1 MPKMT
6 KNLRAARAK
15 LEVGKLYPLNEAV
28 GLIKSLSFEKFDA
41 TVELAIR
48 LNVDPRQADQ
58 NIRGAVSLP
67 HGTGKTTRVLVF
79 AQGDKIKEAKEAGA
93 DLIGNDDII
102 QQIQKGI
109 IEFDAVIA
117 TPDMMGKIAALGR
130 TLGPRGLMPNPKT
143 GTVTNDITKAVTE
156 VKSGKIE
163 YRNDKVGNIQVPVGK
178 VSFSAVQLA
187 ENAKAVYQQLIKVRP
202 STVKGLYVLNAAMS
216 STMGPGVKI
225 SFDSFDN

>member
-1 MPKMT
+1 MPKAS
-6 KNLRAARAK
+6 KNLRSAREK
-15 LEVGKLYPLNEAV
+15 IEVGKYYPLNDAV
-28 GLIKSLSFEKFDA
+28 KLIKSMSFEKFDA

-79 AQGDKIKEAKEAGA
+79 AQGDKIKEAKDAGA
-93 DLIGNDDII
+93 DLIGDDDLI
-102 QQIQKGI
+102 QQIQKGV

-117 TPDMMGKIAALGR
+117 TPDMMGKIAPLGR

-143 GTVTNDITKAVTE
+143 GTVTNDIAKAVTE

-178 VSFSAVQLA
+178 VSFTADQLA

-225 SFDSFDN
+225 SFDSLDN

>member
-79 AQGDKIKEAKEAGA
+79 AQGDKVKEAKEAGA

-109 IEFDAVIA
+109 IDFDAVIA

-143 GTVTNDITKAVTE
+143 GTVTNDISKAVSE

-178 VSFSAVQLA
+178 VSFSADQLA

>member
-1 MPKMT
+1 MANT
-6 KNLRAARAK
+6 SKNLRNAKAKIETGKYYTIQEAAS
-15 LEVGKLYPLNEAV
+15 LV
-28 GLIKSLSFEKFDA
+28 KSLSYEKFDA

-67 HGTGKTTRVLVF
+67 HGTGKTLKVLAFV
-79 AQGDKIKEAKEAGA
+79 QGDKVKEAKDAGA
-93 DLIGNDDII
+93 DFIGDDDLI
-102 QQIQKGI
+102 QKIQKGI
-109 IEFDAVIA
+109 IEFDAVVA
-117 TPDMMGKIAALGR
+117 TPDMMGKIAPLGK

-143 GTVTNDITKAVTE
+143 GTVTNDIGKAIAE

-163 YRNDKVGNIQVPVGK
+163 YRNDKVGNVQVPVGK
-178 VSFSAVQLA
+178 VSFSADQLA
-187 ENAKAVYQQLIKVRP
+187 ENAKAVYQQLVKVRP
-202 STVKGLYVLNAAMS
+202 STVKGNYVLNAAMS

>member
-1 MPKMT
+1 MS

-79 AQGDKIKEAKEAGA
+79 AQGDKVKEAKEAGA
-93 DLIGNDDII
+93 DLIGDDDII

-109 IEFDAVIA
+109 IDFDAVIA

-143 GTVTNDITKAVTE
+143 GTVTNDISKAVSE

-178 VSFSAVQLA
+178 VSFSADQLA

>member
-1 MPKMT
+1 MPKMS

-79 AQGDKIKEAKEAGA
+79 AQGDKVKEAKEAGA

-109 IEFDAVIA
+109 IDFDAVIA

-143 GTVTNDITKAVTE
+143 GTVTNDISKAVSE

-178 VSFSAVQLA
+178 VSFSADQLA

>member
-1 MPKMT
+1 MAKAS
-6 KNLRAARAK
+6 KNLRNAKAK
-15 LEVGKLYPLNEAV
+15 LEVGKFYTIQEAAKLV
-28 GLIKSLSFEKFDA
+28 KSLSYEKFDA

-67 HGTGKTTRVLVF
+67 HGTGKTLKVLAFV
-79 AQGDKIKEAKEAGA
+79 QGDKVKEAKDAGA
-93 DLIGNDDII
+93 DFIGDDDII
-102 QQIQKGI
+102 QKIQKGV
-109 IEFDAVIA
+109 IEFDAVVA
-117 TPDMMGKIAALGR
+117 TPDMMGKIAPLGK

-143 GTVTNDITKAVTE
+143 GTVTNDIGKAIAE

-163 YRNDKVGNIQVPVGK
+163 YRNDKVGNVQVPVGK
-178 VSFSAVQLA
+178 VSFSADQLA
-187 ENAKAVYQQLIKVRP
+187 ENAKAVYQQLVKVRP
-202 STVKGLYVLNAAMS
+202 STVKGNYVLNAAMS

>member
-1 MPKMT
+1 MPKAS
-6 KNLRAARAK
+6 KNLRSARDK
-15 LEVGKLYPLNEAV
+15 IEVGKYYPLNDAV
-28 GLIKSLSFEKFDA
+28 KLIKSMSFEKFDA

-79 AQGDKIKEAKEAGA
+79 AQGDKIKEAKDAGA
-93 DLIGNDDII
+93 DLIGDDDLI
-102 QQIQKGI
+102 QQIQNGI

-117 TPDMMGKIAALGR
+117 TPDMMGKIAPLGR

-143 GTVTNDITKAVTE
+143 GTVTNDIAKAVTE

-178 VSFSAVQLA
+178 VSFSVDQLA

-225 SFDSFDN
+225 SFDSLDN

>member
-1 MPKMT
+1 MAKLT
-6 KNLRAARAK
+6 KNLRAVKEK
-15 LEVGKLYPLNEAV
+15 LEPGKLYPLDEAV

-79 AQGDKIKEAKEAGA
+79 AQGDKIKEAKDAGA
-93 DLIGNDDII
+93 DLIGDDELI

-109 IEFDAVIA
+109 MEFDAVIA
-117 TPDMMGKIAALGR
+117 TPDMMGKIAPLGR

-178 VSFSAVQLA
+178 VSFSADQLA

>member
-1 MPKMT
+1 MAKLT
-6 KNLRAARAK
+6 KNLRSVKEK
-15 LEVGKLYPLNEAV
+15 LEPGKLYPLDEAV

-79 AQGDKIKEAKEAGA
+79 AQGDKIKEAKDAGA
-93 DLIGNDDII
+93 DLIGDDELI

-109 IEFDAVIA
+109 MDFDAVIA

-143 GTVTNDITKAVTE
+143 GTVTNDIAKAVTE

-178 VSFSAVQLA
+178 VSFSADQLA

>member
-1 MPKMT
+1 MGKT
-6 KNLRAARAK
+6 SKNLRNAKAK
-15 LEVGKLYPLNEAV
+15 LEAGKYYPILEAA
-28 GLIKSLSFEKFDA
+28 GLVKSLSYEKFDA

-67 HGTGKTTRVLVF
+67 HGTGKTLKVLAFV
-79 AQGDKIKEAKEAGA
+79 QGDKVKEATDAGA
-93 DLIGNDDII
+93 DLIGDDELI
-102 QQIQKGI
+102 QKIQKGI
-109 IEFDAVIA
+109 IEFDAVVA
-117 TPDMMGKIAALGR
+117 TPDMMGKIAPLGK

-143 GTVTNDITKAVTE
+143 GTVTNDIGKAIAE

-163 YRNDKVGNIQVPVGK
+163 YRNDKVGNVQVPVGK
-178 VSFSAVQLA
+178 VSFSADQLA
-187 ENAKAVYQQLIKVRP
+187 ENAKAVYQQLIKIRP
-202 STVKGLYVLNAAMS
+202 STVKGSYVLNAAMS

>member
-1 MPKMT
+1 MPKAS
-6 KNLRAARAK
+6 KNLRSARDK
-15 LEVGKLYPLNEAV
+15 IEVGKYYPLNDAV
-28 GLIKSLSFEKFDA
+28 KLIKSMSFEKFDA

-79 AQGDKIKEAKEAGA
+79 AQGDKIKEAKDAGA
-93 DLIGNDDII
+93 DLIGDDDLI
-102 QQIQKGI
+102 QQIQKGV

-117 TPDMMGKIAALGR
+117 TPDMMGKIAPLGR

-143 GTVTNDITKAVTE
+143 GTVTNDIAKAVTE

-178 VSFSAVQLA
+178 VSFSVDQLA

-225 SFDSFDN
+225 SFDSLDN

>member
-1 MPKMT
+1 
-6 KNLRAARAK
+6 
-15 LEVGKLYPLNEAV
+15 
-28 GLIKSLSFEKFDA
+28 
-41 TVELAIR
+41 
-48 LNVDPRQADQ
+48 
-58 NIRGAVSLP
+58 
-67 HGTGKTTRVLVF
+67 
-79 AQGDKIKEAKEAGA
+79 
-93 DLIGNDDII
+93 
-102 QQIQKGI
+102 
-109 IEFDAVIA
+109 
-117 TPDMMGKIAALGR
+117 MMGKIAALGR

-178 VSFSAVQLA
+178 VSFSADQLA

>member
-1 MPKMT
+1 MAKLT
-6 KNLRAARAK
+6 KNLRKAREK
-15 LEVGKLYPLNEAV
+15 LEPGKLYPLNEAV

-79 AQGDKIKEAKEAGA
+79 AQGDKIKEAKDAGA
-93 DLIGNDDII
+93 DLIGDDDLI

-109 IEFDAVIA
+109 MDFDAVIA

-178 VSFSAVQLA
+178 VSFSADQLA

>member
-1 MPKMT
+1 MATLT
-6 KNLRAARAK
+6 KNLRAAKEK
-15 LEVGKLYPLNEAV
+15 LEPGKLYPLNEAV

-67 HGTGKTTRVLVF
+67 HGTGNTTRVLVF
-79 AQGDKIKEAKEAGA
+79 AQGDKIKEAKDAGA
-93 DLIGNDDII
+93 DLIGDDELI
-102 QQIQKGI
+102 QQIQKGV

-117 TPDMMGKIAALGR
+117 TPDMMGKIAPLGR

-178 VSFSAVQLA
+178 VSFSADQLA

>member
-1 MPKMT
+1 MAKLT
-6 KNLRAARAK
+6 KNLRNAREK
-15 LEVGKLYPLNEAV
+15 LEPGKLYPLNEAV

-79 AQGDKIKEAKEAGA
+79 AQGDKIKEARDAGA
-93 DLIGNDDII
+93 DLIGDDDLI

-109 IEFDAVIA
+109 MDFDAVIA

-178 VSFSAVQLA
+178 VSFSADQLA

>member
-1 MPKMT
+1 MPKAS
-6 KNLRAARAK
+6 KNLRSAREK
-15 LEVGKLYPLNEAV
+15 IEVGKYYPLNDAV
-28 GLIKSLSFEKFDA
+28 KLIKSMSFEKFDA

-79 AQGDKIKEAKEAGA
+79 AQGDKIKEAKDAGA
-93 DLIGNDDII
+93 DLIGDDDLI

-117 TPDMMGKIAALGR
+117 TPDMMGKIAPLGR

-143 GTVTNDITKAVTE
+143 GTVTNDIAKAVTE

-178 VSFSAVQLA
+178 VSFTADQLA

-225 SFDSFDN
+225 SFDSLDN

>member
-1 MPKMT
+1 MPKMS

-79 AQGDKIKEAKEAGA
+79 AQGDKVKEAKEAGA
-93 DLIGNDDII
+93 DLIGDDDII

-109 IEFDAVIA
+109 IDFDAVIA

-143 GTVTNDITKAVTE
+143 GTVTNDISKAVSE

-178 VSFSAVQLA
+178 VSFSADQLA

>member
-1 MPKMT
+1 MAKLT
-6 KNLRAARAK
+6 KNLRKAREK
-15 LEVGKLYPLNEAV
+15 LEPGKLYPLNEAV

-79 AQGDKIKEAKEAGA
+79 AQGDKIKEARDAGA
-93 DLIGNDDII
+93 DLIGDDDLI

-109 IEFDAVIA
+109 MDFDAVIA

-178 VSFSAVQLA
+178 VSFSADQLA

>member
-1 MPKMT
+1 MPKAS
-6 KNLRAARAK
+6 KNLRSARDK
-15 LEVGKLYPLNEAV
+15 IEVGKYYPLNDAV
-28 GLIKSLSFEKFDA
+28 KLIKSMSFEKFDA

-79 AQGDKIKEAKEAGA
+79 AQGDKIKEAKDAGA
-93 DLIGNDDII
+93 DLIGDDDLI

-109 IEFDAVIA
+109 IEFDVVIA
-117 TPDMMGKIAALGR
+117 TPDMMGKIAPLGR

-143 GTVTNDITKAVTE
+143 GTVTNDIAKAVTE

-178 VSFSAVQLA
+178 VSFSVDQLA

-225 SFDSFDN
+225 SFDSLDN

>member
-1 MPKMT
+1 MAKLT
-6 KNLRAARAK
+6 KNLRNAREK
-15 LEVGKLYPLNEAV
+15 LEPGKLYPLNEAV

-79 AQGDKIKEAKEAGA
+79 AQGDKIKEARDAGA
-93 DLIGNDDII
+93 DLIGDDDLI

-109 IEFDAVIA
+109 MDFDAVIA

-143 GTVTNDITKAVTE
+143 GTVTNDITKAVSE

-178 VSFSAVQLA
+178 VSFSADQLA

>member
-1 MPKMT
+1 MAKLT
-6 KNLRAARAK
+6 KNLRNAREK
-15 LEVGKLYPLNEAV
+15 LEPGKLYPLNEAV

-79 AQGDKIKEAKEAGA
+79 AQGDKIKEAKDAGA
-93 DLIGNDDII
+93 DLIGDDDLI

-109 IEFDAVIA
+109 MDFDAVIA
-117 TPDMMGKIAALGR
+117 TPDMMGKIAPLGR

-143 GTVTNDITKAVTE
+143 GTVTNDIAKAVSE

-178 VSFSAVQLA
+178 VSFSADQLA